1 MDPLLDIFNSFFSE
15 YTKTNG
21 WDSPA
26 SVWFWDYDS
35 SQWNLIEE
43 SYQDPYDL
51 IPTLVVHGYHGAA
64 MFVVHGWAAPYSE
77 YEYDE
82 YGEPTRPSKHPERM
96 RVRSFTYLSGENILN
111 SYQIMG
117 KTIEEVEAEPEGAII
132 DSIIIAIHKMKKY
145 LAKEVY
151 SEQD

>member
-1 MDPLLDIFNSFFSE
+1 
-15 YTKTNG
+15 
-21 WDSPA
+21 
-26 SVWFWDYDS
+26 
-35 SQWNLIEE
+35 
-43 SYQDPYDL
+43 
-51 IPTLVVHGYHGAA
+51 
-64 MFVVHGWAAPYSE
+64 
-77 YEYDE
+77 
-82 YGEPTRPSKHPERM
+82 M

-117 KTIEEVEAEPEGAII
+117 KPIEEVEAEPEGAII

>member
-1 MDPLLDIFNSFFSE
+1 
-15 YTKTNG
+15 
-21 WDSPA
+21 
-26 SVWFWDYDS
+26 
-35 SQWNLIEE
+35 
-43 SYQDPYDL
+43 
-51 IPTLVVHGYHGAA
+51 
-64 MFVVHGWAAPYSE
+64 MFVVHGWAAPYNE

-117 KTIEEVEAEPEGAII
+117 KPIEEVEAEPEGAII

-145 LAKEVY
+145 LANKEVHY
-151 SEQD
+151 EQS